1 MHAVSRIVLLVPV
14 FLQILSV
21 LSLVFVNKKPE
32 KVNYTIFQKAGHLQL
47 YSGSCNL
54 LKRMVVFKCVG
65 YGNTKALFFFI
76 ITGIALLD
84 TVKPSF
90 TNVFSVH
97 YFFQCTKLN
106 QVSLLYRYFS
116 RRLWPPKIPIQR
128 FLSSLTS
135 LTCFEFMNLYLF
147 QQSQLT

>member
-32 KVNYTIFQKAGHLQL
+32 KVNYTIFQRAGHLQL

-65 YGNTKALFFFI
+65 YGNTKALFFFYYYWNCPFGYCETI
-76 ITGIALLD
+76 LHKCVFCPLFLSVHQIKPSVIALQILFSQIMASKNPYPEIFILLD
-84 TVKPSF
+84 L
-90 TNVFSVH
+90 
-97 YFFQCTKLN
+97 LN
-106 QVSLLYRYFS
+106 MF
-116 RRLWPPKIPIQR
+116 
-128 FLSSLTS
+128 
-135 LTCFEFMNLYLF
+135 
-147 QQSQLT
+147 